1 MDSKCRYPCSRCVRR
16 YIIWWLHTRV

>member
-1 MDSKCRYPCSRCVRR
+1 MESKRRYPCLRCVRR

>member
-1 MDSKCRYPCSRCVRR
+1 MDFKHRYPCSRCVRR